1 MFRRLTRARTALIGM
16 ATVTIAAAITGIIAQ
31 PGERRGPAV
40 VRVRAVAHGRGRT
53 SVTRTSGSLNA
64 HSKGG

>member
-1 MFRRLTRARTALIGM
+1 MKRMFRRLTRARSDPARAARAALIGM

-40 VRVRAVAHGRGRT
+40 VRVRAVAHGR
-53 SVTRTSGSLNA
+53 A
-64 HSKGG
+64 EHQ

>member
-1 MFRRLTRARTALIGM
+1 MKRMFRRLTRARTALIAM

-40 VRVRAVAHGRGRT
+40 VRVRAVAHGR
-53 SVTRTSGSLNA
+53 A
-64 HSKGG
+64 EHQ